1 MDVSGFQQ
9 DAAECRPVENVTAA
23 KQFRREVSL
32 APDLF

>member
-1 MDVSGFQQ
+1 MDISGFQR
-9 DAAECRPVENVTAA
+9 DTAGCRRIENVAAA